1 MDTIYKEQYLKHYT
15 NFIEQLKIIFP
26 SEDTLKILEA
36 ISQTSDEN
44 KLMRGQLFS
53 SSISGDNLDL
63 FIKNKIKVFS
73 HKSPD
78 TQAISESLFGPEFC
92 IKNLL
97 NNQPE
102 EVKQVIWTDLQT
114 LCMIGELLKP
124 VDVMDDNKVKLLNQV
139 IYKSRGLSQLEHI
152 SEESESS
159 TSTNA
164 NANANTNSG
173 AKHKLEDMLGVEVNE
188 ETKTMIDDIVQSFEK
203 VLTGQGS
210 ANPLSGIME
219 ISQKIS
225 VKYADKINKGDI
237 ELDKLM
243 QSISKNVPGMDKM
256 MAGMMGGSGSDK
268 KKPKEKIIID
278 ENFST
283 ASIEVGL
290 NKEEES
296 KSFDIGGILK
306 MADKFGVIPG
316 GKQTDGQND
325 IPGIGK
331 VMELMQ
337 KLDKAETKEDA
348 EALKLEMDSFLQKEL
363 GVDVT
368 SLNAQLDEVTKQ
380 MKESENLNSQ
390 QKDN

>member
-1 MDTIYKEQYLKHYT
+1 MDNIYREQYLKHHS
-15 NFIEQLKIIFP
+15 NFIAQLKIIFP
-26 SEDTLKILEA
+26 SEETTKVLDS
-36 ISQTSDEN
+36 ISNSTDES
-44 KLMRGQLFS
+44 KLMRGQLFA

-63 FIKNKIKVFS
+63 FVKNKIKVFS

-102 EVKQVIWTDLQT
+102 EVKKVIWTDLHT
-114 LCMIGELLKP
+114 LCMVGELLKP
-124 VDVMDDNKVKLLNQV
+124 ENIIDENKVKLLNQT
-139 IYKSRGLSQLEHI
+139 IYKARGLPQLENI
-152 SEESESS
+152 PEESDVHAHTKSS
-159 TSTNA
+159 
-164 NANANTNSG
+164 SG
-173 AKHKLEDMLGVEVNE
+173 AAKHKLEDMLGVQVNE
-188 ETKTMIDDIVQSFEK
+188 ETKSMIDDIVQSFEK
-203 VLTGQGS
+203 VLTGQS
-210 ANPLSGIME
+210 TANPLSGIME

-225 VKYADKINKGDI
+225 VKYADKINKGEI

-243 QSISKNVPGMDKM
+243 QSISKKVPGMEQM
-256 MAGMMGGSGSDK
+256 MAGMMGGDGK
-268 KKPKEKIIID
+268 KKAPKEKIIID

-283 ASIEVGL
+283 ASVQVGL

-306 MADKFGVIPG
+306 MADQFGVIPG
-316 GKQTDGQND
+316 GKQTDGQD
-325 IPGIGK
+325 GIPGIGK

-368 SLNAQLDEVTKQ
+368 SLNAQLDKVTQQ
-380 MKESENLNSQ
+380 MKESENTQ
-390 QKDN
+390 TEQPEQKDV